1 MGRANKKSN
10 LLVSTTTLTIG
21 HIFQLVNGSFL
32 KGTTKSIPHYHIN
45 NNYVQ
50 IPMFSS
56 VFQISSTNRVRTSG
70 EASGSRFPQHR
81 IMRRDCVL
89 VADSK
94 TKKVHINTTN

>member
-1 MGRANKKSN
+1 MGSANKKSN
-10 LLVSTTTLTIG
+10 LLVSTTILTIS
-21 HIFQLVNGSFL
+21 HIFQPVYGSFL
-32 KGTTKSIPHYHIN
+32 MGTTKSMHYHIN

-50 IPMFSS
+50 IPMFSR

-94 TKKVHINTTN
+94 AKKVNINTTN

>member
-1 MGRANKKSN
+1 MGIANKKSN
-10 LLVSTTTLTIG
+10 LLVSTTTLTIS
-21 HIFQLVNGSFL
+21 HIFQLMYGSFL
-32 KGTTKSIPHYHIN
+32 RGTTKAMPHYHAN

-50 IPMFSS
+50 IPMFSR

-94 TKKVHINTTN
+94 TKQRKKN